1 MKKSLL
7 LAVATAGV
15 ALFTA
20 GAAMAHGDHRS
31 CDDGRYGWHRHAG
44 KYAQQRVACERPRRH
59 NDDGYGRGHGRNNH
73 NNTCVTKCTGFGP
86 FKQCKT
92 RCN

>member
-20 GAAMAHGDHRS
+20 GAAMAHGDHRAAKKAAP
-31 CDDGRYGWHRHAG
+31 AG
-44 KYAQQRVACERPRRH
+44 IITPANTVSIASPAPPRR
-59 NDDGYGRGHGRNNH
+59 NWNNH
-73 NNTCVTKCTGFGP
+73 HRDRCVTKCTGIGP

>member
-31 CDDGRYGWHRHAG
+31 CQEGRAGWHYHAG
-44 KYAQQRVACERPRRH
+44 KYSQHRVACAPPRR
-59 NDDGYGRGHGRNNH
+59 NWNNH
-73 NNTCVTKCTGFGP
+73 HRDRCVTKCTGIGP